1 MTRDRQDV
9 DDLLRDYF
17 HQETREL
24 SLDPT
29 VVDRALGRAFD
40 PDRIHIQSRWQRPW
54 RRALSG
60 LAGVAAVAVIGLLL
74 MPRHPGSLRSHDF
87 SALHPVN
94 PASHASSAAAAGS
107 ALPSGRPALLASS
120 SPVTLWSLAY
130 RHGLWQVWQGAQ
142 EGQFWRESAS
152 MAGIPGQIPQLV
164 FAENGHGWLA
174 VDQKAGWALFSRRAG
189 GAWRAV
195 KLPIHAARLSLA
207 VDAERLAVALASGQ
221 RTPTR
226 LFVLRQ
232 SGRWVQKPAR
242 GLPSGVTS
250 LWFSSPRNGYAEA
263 RLAPFS
269 TADGGNTWSGPRNPQ
284 EALPV
289 TTMTTAIAPSVDVP
303 SAGLEHQL
311 AILGSREWAVWAGA
325 VWSRTQPGDRARP
338 SFQGGWQRLSALP
351 FSGSVRSL
359 VFLRGGRGWMLS
371 RTGQLWTTRDGG
383 RTWTRAT

>member
-1 MTRDRQDV
+1 MTGDRKDV
-9 DDLLRDYF
+9 DHLLRDYF

-40 PDRIHIQSRWQRPW
+40 PDRMHIQTRWQRPW

-74 MPRHPGSLRSHDF
+74 MPRHPGSLRSHNF
-87 SALHPVN
+87 SVLHPVN
-94 PASHASSAAAAGS
+94 PVSRHASSAAAAGS
-107 ALPSGRPALLASS
+107 TLPAGRPALLAAS
-120 SPVTLWSLAY
+120 SPATLWSLAY
-130 RHGLWQVWQGAQ
+130 RHGFWQVWQGAQ
-142 EGQFWRESAS
+142 EGQSWHESVS
-152 MAGIPGQIPQLV
+152 MAGIPGHIPQLV
-164 FAENGHGWLA
+164 FAENGQGWLA
-174 VDQKAGWALFSRRAG
+174 VDQKAGWALFSRRPG
-189 GAWRAV
+189 GDWRAV
-195 KLPIHAARLSLA
+195 TLPIHAARLSLA
-207 VDAERLAVALASGQ
+207 VDAGRLAAALASSPH
-221 RTPTR
+221 TPTR
-226 LFVLRQ
+226 LFVLSQ

-250 LWFSSPRNGYAEA
+250 LWFASPHSGYAEA
-263 RLAPFS
+263 GLAPFS
-269 TADGGNTWSGPRNPQ
+269 TADGGNTWTSPGNAQ

-289 TTMTTAIAPSVDVP
+289 MTTAVASAVDVP
-303 SAGLEHQL
+303 SAGLEHHL
-311 AILGSREWAVWAGA
+311 AILGFREWAVWAGA
-325 VWSRTQPGDRARP
+325 VWSRTQPGVQARP

-359 VFLRGGRGWMLS
+359 VFLRGGRGWILS